1 MAVGLAVRAYWLNP
15 GILPVQPNQEP
26 NKKAVEKDTT
36 ALSEE
41 DKVIA
46 ADIDN
51 LPTLFSDFFQA
62 TLSTTTIN
70 AENRTEKNNSPI
82 FVKYEINQ
90 QTVAANEVKSDS
102 SLIRVINVSS
112 PIAKVRF
119 VVQAQN

>member
-1 MAVGLAVRAYWLNP
+1 MNP

-36 ALSEE
+36 DLSEE

-51 LPTLFSDFFQA
+51 LPKLFSDFFQA

-70 AENRTEKNNSPI
+70 AENRTDKNNSPI
-82 FVKYEINQ
+82 FVKDEINQ

-102 SLIRVINVSS
+102 SLITVSNVSS

-119 VVQAQN
+119 VLQAQNW